1 MKKVPVPAPF
11 SIFTILFTGNWPAV
25 CSVYLS
31 RGQLFPVTRIILE
44 LQHII
49 CYNEKNMLQGLAY
62 ESDNRKTA
70 AYPVLGDGVPKI
82 NQLPLFLRGAYR
94 FRVIEILSTSFL
106 AAEPVEKINLAAM
119 RKHYFKLMELSGMA
133 CAFQLNSISAYTKNK
148 MLEEGIPFVLVG
160 KEVYLPFLGVVLN
173 DNVQSERTPPVRLSF
188 MSQKLLLSALYHNV
202 TQMTVTEMQSCW
214 GSAKCR

>member
-70 AYPVLGDGVPKI
+70 AYPVLGDGVPQ
-82 NQLPLFLRGAYR
+82 NQSASFIPARGVSVSCYRDLEHQLFGSRAG
-94 FRVIEILSTSFL
+94 
-106 AAEPVEKINLAAM
+106 
-119 RKHYFKLMELSGMA
+119 RKNQSGSNA
-133 CAFQLNSISAYTKNK
+133 KTLFQAHGTVWYGVCISAKQHLGLHQEQNA
-148 MLEEGIPFVLVG
+148 GRRDPFCAGRKRSV
-160 KEVYLPFLGVVLN
+160 P
-173 DNVQSERTPPVRLSF
+173 
-188 MSQKLLLSALYHNV
+188 ALFRCGA
-202 TQMTVTEMQSCW
+202 E
-214 GSAKCR
+214 